1 MPRTVK
7 RLRRRWWFRLSALVL
22 LWLLGVAGWIVW
34 VGARDQAQRADAI
47 VVLGAAAYDAAP
59 SPVFRERIEH
69 GLALYRRGDAPRL
82 IFTGGYGGRGAR
94 FAESEVARRYAL
106 RHGIPDGAIW
116 IETRSQTTCQNLL
129 ETRALLRE
137 HGWERVI
144 VVSDPLHMARA
155 LRISRGLGINAL
167 GSSTPST
174 RFRSPAPWLNFLA
187 REVWFF
193 HRDLFAAGCPEGA
206 PVPSTSASVIDP
218 S

>member
-1 MPRTVK
+1 MK
-7 RLRRRWWFRLSALVL
+7 LLRQRWRFRLSGLIL

-34 VGARDQAQRADAI
+34 VGARDQAQQADAI
-47 VVLGAAAYDAAP
+47 VVLGAAAYDATP

-106 RHGIPDGAIW
+106 RHGIPEEVIW

-129 ETRALLRE
+129 ETRLLLYE
-137 HGWERVI
+137 HGGDKVI

-155 LRISRGLGINAL
+155 LRLSRRLGIHAV
-167 GSSTPST
+167 GSPTPST
-174 RFRSPAPWLNFLA
+174 RFRSPKPWLQFLA

-193 HRDLFAAGCPEGA
+193 HRDLFTTGC
-206 PVPSTSASVIDP
+206 
-218 S
+218 

>member
-1 MPRTVK
+1 MK
-7 RLRRRWWFRLSALVL
+7 RSRRRCWLRLLQLALA
-22 LWLLGVAGWIVW
+22 WLFGVAGWIVW
-34 VGARDQAQRADAI
+34 VGARDQAQEADAI

-69 GLALYRRGDAPRL
+69 GLALYRRGAAPRL

-106 RHGIPDGAIW
+106 RHGIPPEVIW

-129 ETRALLRE
+129 ETRELLRA
-137 HGWERVI
+137 HGWARVI

-155 LRISRGLGINAL
+155 LRLSRRLEINAL
-167 GSSTPST
+167 GSPTPTT
-174 RFRSPAPWLNFLA
+174 RFRSPGPWLNFLV

-193 HRDLFAAGCPEGA
+193 HRDLFSAGRLACA
-206 PVPSTSASVIDP
+206 PILSISADISPD
-218 S
+218 SRR